1 VFERLRLPVETFA
14 TLILEQWR
22 QFERVEL
29 DLRANLCVL
38 TGPNGCGKTTVL
50 NILGR
55 HFGWN
60 MNFLSASF
68 LTKDQKRVY
77 ADQGDALALQPGEHR
92 RVGELMY
99 GGGTSAQVLA
109 PTSGSTQYNV
119 VIQNQQGVLGLH
131 IPSHRPPPGYSRLET
146 IPINPKTAQEHYQS
160 YQGFLFQSYGEH
172 PQRNPSAAMKE
183 ALIGFAVFGEGNA
196 SVRPNAAYTTILK
209 GFETVLGNLLP
220 ENIGFESIEI
230 DPPDVVLR
238 TKTGRFPLEAMS
250 GGLNALFGIAWQV
263 HMQAQ
268 GDGTCTVLIDEPEN
282 HLHPSMQRE
291 FLPRLAA
298 AFPLHKFIVATHS
311 PFIVSSTPDASV
323 YGLVYNERRRVTA
336 RLLKE
341 ADLAGS
347 PNRVLR
353 EVLDVPVTMPVWV
366 ERKIKEVLAKYSSRT
381 FDPATIEELRAE
393 LAGHGLEGALGD
405 YLMQAPADGKS

>member
-1 VFERLRLPVETFA
+1 METFA
-14 TLILEQWR
+14 TLVLERWR

-68 LTKDQKRVY
+68 LTRDQKRVY
-77 ADQGDALALQPGEHR
+77 ADAADELTLEPGQQR
-92 RVGELMY
+92 TIGEVTY
-99 GGGTSAQVLA
+99 GNGVAAQITA
-109 PTSGSTQYNV
+109 PTSGATQYN
-119 VIQNQQGVLGLH
+119 IGIRHQQNVQGLH
-131 IPSHRPPPGYSRLET
+131 VPSHRPPPGYSRIEH
-146 IPINPKTAQEHYQS
+146 IPINPKSAQELYQS
-160 YQGFLFQSYGEH
+160 YQNFLFSSYGEQ

-183 ALIGFAVFGEGNA
+183 ALIGFAVFGEGNR
-196 SVRPNAAYTTILK
+196 SVRPNLEYAEILK
-209 GFETVLGNLLP
+209 GFERVLGRLLP
-220 ENIGFESIEI
+220 EGIGFESLEI

-238 TKTGRFPLEAMS
+238 TKSGRFPLEAMS

-263 HMQAQ
+263 HMQAS
-268 GDGTCTVLIDEPEN
+268 GDSVCTVLIDEPEN

-298 AFPLHKFIVATHS
+298 AFPRHKFIIATHS
-311 PFIVSSTPDASV
+311 PFIVASAPEASV
-323 YGLVYNERRRVTA
+323 YGLVYNDERRIIA
-336 RLLKE
+336 RLLTDI
-341 ADLAGS
+341 DLAGS

-353 EVLDVPVTMPVWV
+353 EVLDVPVTMPLWV
-366 ERKIKEVLAKYSSRT
+366 EQRIQGILDRYRGRT
-381 FDPATIEELRAE
+381 FDEATIAELRAE
-393 LAGHGLEGALGD
+393 VAAQGLESALGD
-405 YLMQAPADGKS
+405 YLMQPSPEGRR